1 VQYLEQA
8 VARDSSFSRAWSALA
23 DSYILVTPYAGGS
36 PADTW
41 LKAQLAASKA
51 LHLNSTSAEAYT
63 SLGYGNMI
71 YAWDWK
77 AAEENFKRAIAADP
91 NYPTGHQWYGDYLAS
106 RGRLT
111 ESLAEMGLAHQ
122 LDPLSRQIGIEW
134 GWVSYLLGRNEEAE
148 TRIRQVIQ
156 LDPNYAQAYVRL
168 GMVQIQER
176 RYSEAISSI
185 QHGINLDPLNPYAAA
200 ALAFAYGVSG
210 GREAALQIIGDLKR
224 RHANK
229 EHIPPFAIAAGY
241 AGLDDV
247 SHGLEW
253 LNRGIDE
260 RDIYIPENFFDP
272 LLDPLR
278 SDPRF
283 EQVLKRMGLEPSS
296 ERDRRAD
303 HPCWDSSGTFLPS
316 PSCHSP

>member
-1 VQYLEQA
+1 
-8 VARDSSFSRAWSALA
+8 
-23 DSYILVTPYAGGS
+23 
-36 PADTW
+36 
-41 LKAQLAASKA
+41 
-51 LHLNSTSAEAYT
+51 
-63 SLGYGNMI
+63 
-71 YAWDWK
+71 
-77 AAEENFKRAIAADP
+77 
-91 NYPTGHQWYGDYLAS
+91 
-106 RGRLT
+106 
-111 ESLAEMGLAHQ
+111 
-122 LDPLSRQIGIEW
+122 
-134 GWVSYLLGRNEEAE
+134 
-148 TRIRQVIQ
+148 
-156 LDPNYAQAYVRL
+156 
-168 GMVQIQER
+168 MVQIQER

-296 ERDRRAD
+296 
-303 HPCWDSSGTFLPS
+303 GTRP
-316 PSCHSP
+316 